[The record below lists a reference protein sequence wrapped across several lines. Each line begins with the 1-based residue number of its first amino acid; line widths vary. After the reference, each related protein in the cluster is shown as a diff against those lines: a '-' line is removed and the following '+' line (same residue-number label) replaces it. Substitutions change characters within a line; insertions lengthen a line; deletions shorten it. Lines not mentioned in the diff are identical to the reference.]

1 MTRQNRISHF
11 LRRVRHSLVLRLTR
25 FRRTGTL
32 VFILVALLSA
42 VLCALPFI
50 PVRRSISEGT
60 VVSADM
66 VSRRD
71 IVYVD
76 NGRTEDLRKRASD
89 EVAPIYKFDSSRL
102 PAATTAFE
110 DMVTKVISLR
120 AQNLTVDLASQRIAA
135 LLMTSTG
142 ATTKYLATC
151 SESEVQ
157 SSKTAAREALT
168 IVMGRGVLEG
178 SLPAARESINT
189 ELKKYGICLLYT
201 SDAADDLL
209 CVDLGGRR
217 II

>member
-32 VFILVALLSA
+32 VFILVAFLSA

-71 IVYVD
+71 IVYID

-89 EVAPIYKFDSSRL
+89 EVAPISVSY
-102 PAATTAFE
+102 TH
-110 DMVTKVISLR
+110 LR
-120 AQNLTVDLASQRIAA
+120 AHETRHDLVCR
-135 LLMTSTG
+135 LL
-142 ATTKYLATC
+142 
-151 SESEVQ
+151 
-157 SSKTAAREALT
+157 
-168 IVMGRGVLEG
+168 LE
-178 SLPAARESINT
+178 
-189 ELKKYGICLLYT
+189 KKKNNI
-201 SDAADDLL
+201 
-209 CVDLGGRR
+209 
-217 II
+217 